1 MNIGINYIAQS
12 VHLRYIYTVNKCFNL
27 YIMSF
32 ALRLKKARNDKGL
45 SQTELAKL
53 VGIHY
58 TQIGRY
64 ETKGAQPAADIL
76 SKLANAL
83 GVSSDFLTNG
93 TSDDLAE
100 SSLADKEL
108 LNQFK
113 AIEKMNNN
121 DKNVIKTLIDAFIT
135 KGKIKQL
142 AL

>member
-1 MNIGINYIAQS
+1 MGFAQ
-12 VHLRYIYTVNKCFNL
+12 
-27 YIMSF
+27 
-32 ALRLKKARNDKGL
+32 RLKKARTEKGL
-45 SQTELAKL
+45 SQSELGDI

-64 ETKGAQPAADIL
+64 ENKGAQPSADIL
-76 SKLANAL
+76 AKIANAL
-83 GVSSDFLTNG
+83 GISSDFLING
-93 TSDDLAE
+93 TTEDLAGDT
-100 SSLADKEL
+100 LKDKEL

-113 AIEKMNNN
+113 AIEKMNEK

>member
-1 MNIGINYIAQS
+1 MG
-12 VHLRYIYTVNKCFNL
+12 
-27 YIMSF
+27 F
-32 ALRLKKARNDKGL
+32 AERLKKARNDRGL

-64 ETKGAQPAADIL
+64 EKKGAQPSADVL
-76 SKLANAL
+76 SKLSNAL

-100 SSLADKEL
+100 NSLTDKEL

-113 AIEKMNNN
+113 AIEKMNEE
-121 DKNVIKTLIDAFIT
+121 DKSVVKVFLDAFIT
-135 KGKIKQL
+135 KGKLKQL
-142 AL
+142 VL